1 MRQAMMDY
9 FTQTFNFKG
18 RSTRKEFWVPNIVY
32 GIFGILLSILKA
44 PDKVQNAL
52 AVMFTLPAISLTS
65 RRYQDAGVSGWL
77 QVPQLMSFLLLP
89 LVFMS
94 FVKRG
99 IKAAAITVIA
109 LFSILGFV
117 LTLMPS
123 DGNNKYGIRP

>member
-52 AVMFTLPAISLTS
+52 AVMFTIPAISLTS

-89 LVFMS
+89 FLFMS

>member
-9 FTQTFNFKG
+9 FMQTFNFKG

-52 AVMFTLPAISLTS
+52 AVMFTIPAISLTS

-99 IKAAAITVIA
+99 IKAAVITVIA

-123 DGNNKYGIRP
+123 DGNNKYGMRP

>member
-52 AVMFTLPAISLTS
+52 AVMFTIPAISLTS

-99 IKAAAITVIA
+99 IKAAVITVIA

-123 DGNNKYGIRP
+123 DGNNKYGMRP